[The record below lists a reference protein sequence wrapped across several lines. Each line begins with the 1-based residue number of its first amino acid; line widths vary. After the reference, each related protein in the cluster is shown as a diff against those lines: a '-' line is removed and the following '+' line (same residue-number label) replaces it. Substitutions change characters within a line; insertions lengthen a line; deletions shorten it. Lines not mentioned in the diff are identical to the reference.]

1 MNDADFAKMKPGRI
15 VMAGVWDMRGQGWK
29 ERPVV
34 MLNSPS
40 KNDDAEEFDV
50 VCGSSKSPDTDN
62 EPFAIPILGQR
73 PNGHPRTGLIVKT
86 WFYAGWIETVKV
98 GEVVRLL
105 KRVPDHEFLRLREI
119 IELLKNA

>member
-40 KNDDAEEFDV
+40 KNDDAEEFEV

-86 WFYAGWIETVKV
+86 WVTVH
-98 GEVVRLL
+98 
-105 KRVPDHEFLRLREI
+105 RVA
-119 IELLKNA
+119 ELSF